1 MSKPRTFTIGTR
13 GSQLALWQANWVKGK
28 LRIQAEIRQI
38 RTSGDRFLDVP
49 LQGQMDKGFF
59 TKEIEAELLAGGIDM
74 AVHSLK
80 DLPATLPQGLML
92 GAVLERSTV
101 SDILLV
107 HPRAVAAPGDSFPVK
122 AGGMVGTSS
131 LRRQALLRHFGPHL
145 TSVFLRGNVSTRLEK
160 CKRGDY
166 DAIIV
171 ARAGLERL
179 RLNPDP
185 LLAFDLSPDGWLSAP
200 AQGALAVE
208 VRAGDQEL
216 LEQLAPLDHA
226 PTRQCVELERGLLVS
241 FGAGCSAPFSAWAE
255 LDGEGTFSVHV
266 GLAEN
271 SGAWRSVF
279 LRGNDPNQLIE
290 TARQRLS
297 QGEAPTGEV
306 RRDICRPARPWY

>member
-1 MSKPRTFTIGTR
+1 MSKTRTFVIGSR

-28 LRIQAEIRQI
+28 LGTEAEIRQI
-38 RTSGDRFLDVP
+38 RTSGDRFLDIP
-49 LQGQMDKGFF
+49 LQGQLEKGFF
-59 TKEIEAELLAGGIDM
+59 TKEIEEELLAGQIDM

-107 HPRAVAAPGDSFPVK
+107 HPRAVATEDSFPVRP
-122 AGGMVGTSS
+122 GSTVGTSS
-131 LRRQALLRHFGPHL
+131 LRRQALLRHFAPNV
-145 TSVFLRGNVSTRLEK
+145 TSVFLRGNVPTRLEK

-171 ARAGLERL
+171 ARTGLERL
-179 RLNPDP
+179 KLIPNP
-185 LLAFDLSPDGWLSAP
+185 LVAFDLSPEAWLSAP
-200 AQGALAVE
+200 GQGALAVE
-208 VRAGDQEL
+208 MRAGDQEL

-255 LDGEGTFSVHV
+255 LDGEGTFGVHV
-266 GLAEN
+266 GLAEED
-271 SGAWRSVF
+271 GMWRSVY
-279 LRGNDPNQLIE
+279 LRGNDSNLLIE
-290 TARQRLS
+290 TARRRLF
-297 QGEAPTGEV
+297 QGKTPAGEV
-306 RRDICRPARPWY
+306 RTDICCPARPWY